1 MKQLILTLSLP
12 LALAAATPALAQ
24 EDGQAA
30 PLQEEAAP
38 QAGAQDNDD
47 KMRDGLRLFL
57 DGLSEGM
64 DRTFDGLGDKAE
76 EAAPAL
82 RDFIARLGPAWQE
95 LLGDIKD
102 FSDYEA
108 PQILPNGDILI
119 RRKDDAPVYVPPE
132 PGENPDGSV
141 DL

>member
-38 QAGAQDNDD
+38 QAEAQDNDD